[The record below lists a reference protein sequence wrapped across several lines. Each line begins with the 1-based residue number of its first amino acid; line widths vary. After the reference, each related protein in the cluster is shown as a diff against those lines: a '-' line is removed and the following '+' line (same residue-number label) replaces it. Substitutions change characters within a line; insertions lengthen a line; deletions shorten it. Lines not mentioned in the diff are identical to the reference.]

1 MTIAERIHN
10 GGWLLGREEGEQ
22 RILRL
27 LLQNGADP
35 EWIQKITGLSAEQM
49 QALRQPLPERERY
62 SWLKS

>member
-10 GGWLLGREEGEQ
+10 DGYIKGEQ

-27 LLQNGADP
+27 FFAEWGRS
-35 EWIQKITGLSAEQM
+35 EWIQKITGLSAEQI
-49 QALRQPLPERERY
+49 QALEQPLPEREPY